1 MRKLYR
7 NTAIVTAVFV
17 LALASMLGVS
27 YYQMQHVSPLESE
40 VMETLKALNE
50 SNDENQKLQQQIRQL
65 DLLSRKAYFVQ
76 EGQLKTG
83 IYLLVGMVTVL
94 VACLAL
100 YYKDTKN
107 LPEKELDPIDEWMT
121 KSHARKYLSWA
132 AGAAALVG
140 IAVFIFQ
147 SVGTKALTAQSD
159 DVEDKSEMPQEGTE
173 AVQDSLQEIALAQA
187 DSLKAASKREEN
199 DACIGYPEREQAR
212 PKVKAASKREQSGNF
227 SSYAEQ
233 KQARPKVK
241 ADSTI
246 IVKID
251 SAKVVE
257 TDTAVVAEELPEL
270 KIASKAFRGNNS
282 SGTSSARGIAT
293 SWNLKSKK
301 NILWQSTVPKH
312 GYNSPVITGHNVFIT
327 GADEQARELYCFD
340 VWTGELKWTV
350 KADGI
355 SGSPSSMPKVND
367 DTGLA
372 ASTVATNGSEVAAI
386 FATGDVICANMD
398 GKRLWAK
405 NIGLPDNHYGYASSL
420 LMFGNI
426 LIIQYQNNSD
436 ARILALNTKNGNQV
450 WSKATK
456 DKIAW
461 SSPIIAKLG
470 GKSTLV
476 VMGNPAIAAY
486 NPGDGA
492 ELWRVDCMSGE
503 VGSSPA
509 SADGLVFGASEYATC
524 IAIDGATGE
533 TLWEASDY
541 LPECSSLA
549 ATKDFV
555 FCATSY
561 GMVCAYDA
569 RTGEVKK
576 EHDLTTPFYSSPVV
590 VDGKVYL
597 FSNSGKVY
605 IFKSSTFDLITSF
618 ETGEKTFAT
627 PAFTDGMMIVRTDE
641 SLYCVKREK

>member
-7 NTAIVTAVFV
+7 NIAIVTAVFM
-17 LALASMLGVS
+17 LALVVMLGVS
-27 YYQMQHVSPLESE
+27 YYQMQQVSPLETG
-40 VMETLKALNE
+40 VMETLKELNE
-50 SNDENQKLQQQIRQL
+50 SNDDNQKLQQQIREL

-83 IYLLVGMVTVL
+83 IYLLIAMALVL
-94 VACLAL
+94 VACLNL

-107 LPEKELDPIDEWMT
+107 MPDKELDPIDEWLIRS
-121 KSHARKYLSWA
+121 KARKYIGWA
-132 AGAAALVG
+132 AVVAAVAG
-140 IAVFIFQ
+140 IGIIGFQ
-147 SVGTKALTAQSD
+147 SIDFKALMAQN
-159 DVEDKSEMPQEGTE
+159 DKNEGSGE
-173 AVQDSLQEIALAQA
+173 VQNDS
-187 DSLKAASKREEN
+187 
-199 DACIGYPEREQAR
+199 
-212 PKVKAASKREQSGNF
+212 
-227 SSYAEQ
+227 
-233 KQARPKVK
+233 
-241 ADSTI
+241 
-246 IVKID
+246 
-251 SAKVVE
+251 
-257 TDTAVVAEELPEL
+257 TAVVADSLQIEAIAQVDSLKTDSMSVVEADSTAVEDEMPEL

-282 SGTSSARGIAT
+282 SGSSSARGIAT
-293 SWNLKSKK
+293 SWNLSSKK
-301 NILWQSTVPKH
+301 NILWQSSIPKH
-312 GYNSPVITGHNVFIT
+312 GYNSPVITGRNVFIT
-327 GADEQARELYCFD
+327 GADNSARELYCFD

-355 SGSPSSMPKVND
+355 SGSPSTMPKVNA

-372 ASTVATNGSEVAAI
+372 ASTVATNGTEVAAI
-386 FATGDVICANMD
+386 FATGDVICADME

-420 LMFGNI
+420 LMFGNT
-426 LIIQYQNNSD
+426 LIIQYQNNSN
-436 ARILALNTKNGNQV
+436 AKILALNAKNGNQV
-450 WSKATK
+450 WSKSPK

-461 SSPIIAKLG
+461 SSPIIATLG
-470 GKSTLV
+470 GKSALV

-486 NPGDGA
+486 NPGNGA
-492 ELWRVDCMSGE
+492 EMWRVDCMTGE

-509 SADGLVFGASEYATC
+509 SAGGVVYGASEYSKC

-549 ATKDFV
+549 ATKDLV

-569 RTGEVKK
+569 KTGEVKK

-627 PAFTDGMMIVRTDE
+627 PAFTDGMMLVRTDK
-641 SLYCVKREK
+641 SLYCVKKN